1 MGTFQ
6 LILDS
11 FIEVFTTLFTYIK
24 GFISLLLSIPTIL
37 STWYNVLPPFIGTG
51 MLIMLLIVTA
61 CIVMQVIV
69 LIKGVL

>member
-1 MGTFQ
+1 MAVIQ
-6 LILDS
+6 LVIDS
-11 FIEVFTTLFTYIK
+11 FIQVFTSLFTYIK
-24 GFISLLLSIPTIL
+24 GFISLILSIPTML
-37 STWYNVLPPFIGTG
+37 SSWYNTLPSFIGTG

>member
-37 STWYNVLPPFIGTG
+37 STWYNY
-51 MLIMLLIVTA
+51 
-61 CIVMQVIV
+61 
-69 LIKGVL
+69 